1 MIEECNKGC
10 EVFKTGYQG
19 NCKLLLLFS
28 PGDLSDLY
36 TMLVTLFW
44 IDACDHSVL
53 YKYFKYTY
61 YIIYKSYFTGHFVDI
76 CCHSLQDVQLKMEA
90 LL

>member
-1 MIEECNKGC
+1 
-10 EVFKTGYQG
+10 
-19 NCKLLLLFS
+19 
-28 PGDLSDLY
+28 
-36 TMLVTLFW
+36 MLVTLFW